1 MTRLIY
7 FCFTSFSMW
16 ALLLGVVLIFGI
28 TSASELQFK
37 RFLNLGQLTTAQK
50 SQIQVGFN
58 DASYIADKIH
68 NKDLSGIAG
77 ALTGKVNT
85 YLSALGP
92 FVGITLSSFGG
103 QSAAEVT
110 LLKHMFTNIQNRF
123 DQNDV
128 QLSQLLRQKNF
139 PATHISFAQI
149 EANINAVQHKF
160 STLSRAT
167 SLSAYKFEANDFQHT
182 YERIYD
188 SSGVKLLNGIT
199 HGANGGLFNEFM
211 TFSHYDRTATTSFM
225 VGTLNLLIRAAA
237 LEMTYAEIRN
247 DSQHAAR
254 KQQWVSRFAVVKNK
268 MLAVDNAITH
278 HH

>member
-1 MTRLIY
+1 M
-7 FCFTSFSMW
+7 C
-16 ALLLGVVLIFGI
+16 ALLLGVVMIFGI
-28 TSASELQFK
+28 TSASELQSK
-37 RFLNLGQLTTAQK
+37 RFLTQGHLTTAQK

-58 DASYIADKIH
+58 DASNIADKIH

-77 ALTGKVNT
+77 ALAGKVNT

-139 PATHISFAQI
+139 IATTLHFSSI
-149 EANINAVQHKF
+149 EANINAVHHKF
-160 STLSRAT
+160 TALSRTT
-167 SLSAYKFEANDFQHT
+167 SLSAYKYEAYEFKHT
-182 YERIYD
+182 YETIYD
-188 SSGVKLLNGIT
+188 SSGVKLFNGIIQ
-199 HGANGGLFNEFM
+199 GANGGLFNKFM

-247 DSQHAAR
+247 DPNHAAR
-254 KQQWVSRFAVVKNK
+254 KNQWVSRFTVVKNK
-268 MLAVDNAITH
+268 MLAVDNAIAH

>member
-1 MTRLIY
+1 M
-7 FCFTSFSMW
+7 C

-28 TSASELQFK
+28 TSASELQSK

-50 SQIQVGFN
+50 SKIQVGFN
-58 DASYIADKIH
+58 DARYIADKIH
-68 NKDLSGIAG
+68 NKDLSGVAG
-77 ALTGKVNT
+77 ALPGKVNT

-103 QSAAEVT
+103 QSAEVH
-110 LLKHMFTNIQNRF
+110 LLKQMFTAIQNRL

-139 PATHISFAQI
+139 IATTLRFPSI
-149 EANINAVQHKF
+149 ESNINAVQHTF
-160 STLSRAT
+160 SDISRAT
-167 SLSAYKFEANDFQHT
+167 SLSAYKIEAYEFKHT
-182 YERIYD
+182 YENIYG
-188 SSGVKLLNGIT
+188 SSGIKLFNGII

-225 VGTLNLLIRAAA
+225 VGTMNLLIRAAA
-237 LEMTYAEIRN
+237 LELTYAEISN
-247 DSQHAAR
+247 DPHHAAK

-268 MLAVDNAITH
+268 MLAVDNAIAH